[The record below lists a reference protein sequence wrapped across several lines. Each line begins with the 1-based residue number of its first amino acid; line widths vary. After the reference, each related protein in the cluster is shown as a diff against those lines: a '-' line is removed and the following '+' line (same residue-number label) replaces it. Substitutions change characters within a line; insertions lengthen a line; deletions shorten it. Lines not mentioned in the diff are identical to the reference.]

1 MNHDRELSRAEALR
15 DLLALMELAE
25 RLDLRWTIDPTM
37 RYPPE
42 LAGACG
48 RGWLPLVER
57 LAQAMLALGWN
68 REVAQIGQVYG
79 TLIFFVREPTPD
91 MRDLIEQAALESFAT
106 CERCGKPGRMGTRLP
121 LTVRCPEHEAAP
133 IPAR

>member
-1 MNHDRELSRAEALR
+1 MNHDRELSRADALR
-15 DLLALMELAE
+15 DVLALMELTE
-25 RLDLRWTIDPTM
+25 RLDLRWANDPAVQ
-37 RYPPE
+37 YPPE

-57 LAQAMLALGWN
+57 LVQSLLALGWN
-68 REVAQIGQVYG
+68 REVGQIGQVYG
-79 TLIFFVREPTPD
+79 TLVFFVREPTAA
-91 MRDLIEQAALESFAT
+91 MRDLIEQAELESFAT
-106 CERCGKPGRMGTRLP
+106 CERCGRPGRIGTRLP